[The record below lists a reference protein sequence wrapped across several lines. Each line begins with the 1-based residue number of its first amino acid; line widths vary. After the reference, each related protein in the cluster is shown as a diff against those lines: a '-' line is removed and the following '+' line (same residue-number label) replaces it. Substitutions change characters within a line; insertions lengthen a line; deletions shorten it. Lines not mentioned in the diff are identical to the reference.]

1 MTELENKIVEANT
14 SYCSGKPTMTDQEW
28 ENIMAELKRV
38 QPESELLK
46 KGSLAIN
53 MSGDRMAKLPLP
65 MYSLEKVKSIEELNE
80 WAEQFPVGT
89 KFCVSFKYDGISLLV
104 SNSRVWTRGDGEQG
118 QKSMDR
124 FIYVNDKSTPDCNT
138 YMWGEAIM
146 PKNKFEKYLESGEY
160 KVARNLVAGQFNAD
174 NFSPEIMRDID
185 FIAYG
190 TDNYTSK
197 EEFFTNQDIPHLLLH
212 KMDCPLINPENGVEE
227 LHLMFRAGLKN
238 YVIDGLV
245 IEVDNKEVCDNLGRL
260 PNGNPKYAVALKLP
274 EWFEKQQTT
283 VREIE
288 WNVSKD
294 GKIKPVAIIDPVEL
308 GGVTI
313 NRATCYNAA
322 FIFDNNIAKCSKIE
336 LVRSGDVIPKILKT
350 IDYEQ
355 GEVDS
360 LSDSMVECPECG
372 CVTKWDSNMV
382 EIMCTNPDCR
392 GKRIREMVYFLETMG
407 IEEMGEPTVKKL
419 YDSGISDIAKL
430 FNAEL
435 NDFTS
440 VEGIGA
446 ITYFEF
452 SKQKSKLFTTPVPV
466 ARFMTALNVFGGTL
480 AEKSAQLI
488 IDELGWGNQTMDNM
502 VEIKGVGTE
511 TARAYDRGFDYFLHL
526 TTGQYSDIRR
536 LLNITYEKPKV
547 KQTGKSVCFS
557 GVRDKALEE
566 ELSGMGHKIASGVSK
581 TLNLLV
587 VADVNGTSSKI
598 TKAKSLGIQVITID
612 QKDKIIEILN
622 E

>member
-14 SYCSGKPTMTDQEW
+14 SYCLGKPTMTDQEW
-28 ENIMAELKRV
+28 ENVMGELKKV
-38 QPESELLK
+38 QPDSELLK
-46 KGSLAIN
+46 KGALAVN
-53 MSGDRMAKLPLP
+53 MSGDRMANLPLP
-65 MYSLEKVKSIEELNE
+65 MYSLEKVKSIEELND
-80 WAEQFPVGT
+80 WAEQFSIGT
-89 KFCVSFKYDGISLLV
+89 KFCVSFKYDGISLLT
-104 SNSRVWTRGDGEQG
+104 SNTRVWTRGDGEQG

-124 FIYVNDKSTPDCNT
+124 FIYMNDRSTPDCEI

-146 PKNKFEKYLESGEY
+146 PKKKFEKYLESGEY
-160 KVARNLVAGQFNAD
+160 KTARNLVAGQFNAD
-174 NFSPEIMRDID
+174 NFNNEIMKDID
-185 FIAYG
+185 FVAYG
-190 TDNYTSK
+190 TDSYQSK
-197 EEFFTNQDIPHLLLH
+197 EEFFTNQCVPHSILH
-212 KMDCPLINPENGVEE
+212 KMDCPLVNTEDGVEE
-227 LHLMFRAGLKN
+227 LHTMFRLGLKE

-245 IEVDNKEVCDNLGRL
+245 IEVDSKAVCDKLGRL
-260 PNGNPKYAVALKLP
+260 PNGNPKYSVALKLP
-274 EWFEKQQTT
+274 EWFETQQTN
-283 VREIE
+283 VKEVE

-294 GKIKPVAIIDPVEL
+294 GKLKPVAIIDPVEL

-322 FIFDNNIAKCSKIE
+322 FIFDNNIAKSSKIE
-336 LVRSGDVIPKILKT
+336 LVRSGDVIPKILRT
-350 IDYEQ
+350 IDYKKE
-355 GEVDS
+355 EVDS
-360 LSDSMVECPECG
+360 LSDNMVECPECG
-372 CVTKWDSNMV
+372 GVTKWDTNMV
-382 EIMCTNPDCR
+382 EIVCTNNDCR

-407 IEEMGEPTVKKL
+407 VEEMGEPTIKKL

-446 ITYFEF
+446 ITYLEF
-452 SKQKSKLFTTPVPV
+452 SKQKSKLFSTPVPV
-466 ARFMTALNVFGGTL
+466 ARFMTALNVFGGIL

-502 VEIKGVGTE
+502 IEIKGVGTE

-526 TTGQYSDIRR
+526 TTDRYSE
-536 LLNITYEKPKV
+536 LYKALNLTYEKPKV

-566 ELSGMGHKIASGVSK
+566 ELSAMGHKIASGVSK
-581 TLNLLV
+581 ALNLLV